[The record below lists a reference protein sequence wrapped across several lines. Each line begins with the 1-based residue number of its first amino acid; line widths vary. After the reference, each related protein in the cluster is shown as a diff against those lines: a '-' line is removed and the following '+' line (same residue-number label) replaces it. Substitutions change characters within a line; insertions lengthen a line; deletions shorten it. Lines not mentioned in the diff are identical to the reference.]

1 MWVLTVVAGAD
12 PRHNPDIQGLQGKMV
27 AGANPQQALP
37 PEKRQDSLGAH
48 ARNPFNLLF
57 NAYDITDVRKKSAL

>member
-1 MWVLTVVAGAD
+1 MKL
-12 PRHNPDIQGLQGKMV
+12 V
-27 AGANPQQALP
+27 AGANSQQALP